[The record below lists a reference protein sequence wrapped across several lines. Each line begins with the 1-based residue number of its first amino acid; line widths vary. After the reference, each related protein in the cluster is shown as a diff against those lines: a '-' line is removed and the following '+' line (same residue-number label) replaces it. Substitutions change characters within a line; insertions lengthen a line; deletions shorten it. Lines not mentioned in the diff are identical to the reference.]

1 MTGAT
6 NALSSDAIHPLEF
19 RRTLAEFASG
29 VTVIAAVDDGE
40 PVGFACQS
48 FTSVSLD
55 PALVL
60 FCVDRNSR
68 TWPRINTAGRFSVH
82 ILGEHQDDLCR
93 RFGSRDGEKFSGLD
107 WQLTPWRT
115 PLIPGAL
122 AAIHCEI
129 VDAHDGGD
137 HEIVVGRV
145 LALGRHERLAPLVFF
160 RGQFGLDAVDTTAI
174 DAHLWIDGWG

>member
-1 MTGAT
+1 MP
-6 NALSSDAIHPLEF
+6 SDAIDPLEF

-68 TWPRINTAGRFSVH
+68 TWPRINAAGRFSVH
-82 ILGEHQDDLCR
+82 VLGEHQDELCR
-93 RFGSRDGEKFSGLD
+93 RFGSRGGAKFAGLD
-107 WQLTPWRT
+107 WELTAWRT
-115 PLIPGAL
+115 PLIPGGL
-122 AAIHCEI
+122 AVVHCEI
-129 VDAHDGGD
+129 VQVHHGGD
-137 HEIVVGRV
+137 HEIVLGRV
-145 LALGRHERLAPLVFF
+145 LALERHERRTPLVFF
-160 RGQFGLDAVDTTAI
+160 RGQFGLDAVDTFGI
-174 DAHLWIDGWG
+174 DAQLWIDGWG